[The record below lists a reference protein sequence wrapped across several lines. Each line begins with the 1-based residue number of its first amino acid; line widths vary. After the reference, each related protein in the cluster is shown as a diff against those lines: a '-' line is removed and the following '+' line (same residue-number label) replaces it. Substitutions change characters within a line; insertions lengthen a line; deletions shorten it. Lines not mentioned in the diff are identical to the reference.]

1 MFRHHLL
8 LIYRNFKKYKGSF
21 FINLI
26 GLSAGLSCALLIY
39 LWVSDELSM
48 DEFQPDRVYQVLQ
61 NEHITDNLSTVDGTP
76 GILAE
81 ALARE
86 IPEVATGVTTSP
98 GYWLAQSKIAVNESP
113 PIKAA
118 GKFAGKDF
126 FKVFSYTLL
135 SGKADKVLS
144 EKNTVVVSE
153 ALATKLFN
161 SVDVIG
167 KELVWSNAEMEA
179 ENRALISGVFKNVP
193 SGSSDQFDFLVS
205 LDVLLGVGNSAYT
218 KWDNYG
224 PNTFVLLKKDAD
236 PRLFITRIRD
246 FLKVKGVKNYTLF
259 ARPYKESYLY
269 NNFENGAVAG
279 GRIDY
284 VQLFSLLAVFILIIA
299 CINFMNLATAK
310 ASRRLKEVGVK
321 KVMGASRKSL
331 ISQYLLESM
340 MLSFTA
346 LFISLLAVELMLPQF
361 NQITGK
367 ELTLHFS
374 AELLIALLVLTT
386 FTGLMA
392 GSYPAAYLSGL
403 LPSAALKGKLNL
415 AKGAMWVRQGLV
427 IFQFAVSVVLIVAVM
442 IIYKQVEYVQTTKQG
457 YQKDNVIYFE
467 TQGKFKNNVKFALD
481 GIKQIPGVLSASG
494 INRELLGDLSYTTGD
509 FAWEGR
515 NPKEVIK
522 FQRADVDAGLIE
534 TLGIEMAAG
543 RSFSEKFGA
552 DTSKIIINEAG
563 IRVMRLKDPVGKVFK
578 LWGTD

>member
-415 AKGAMWVRQGLV
+415 AKGAMW
-427 IFQFAVSVVLIVAVM
+427 
-442 IIYKQVEYVQTTKQG
+442 
-457 YQKDNVIYFE
+457 
-467 TQGKFKNNVKFALD
+467 
-481 GIKQIPGVLSASG
+481 
-494 INRELLGDLSYTTGD
+494 
-509 FAWEGR
+509 
-515 NPKEVIK
+515 
-522 FQRADVDAGLIE
+522 
-534 TLGIEMAAG
+534 
-543 RSFSEKFGA
+543 
-552 DTSKIIINEAG
+552 
-563 IRVMRLKDPVGKVFK
+563 
-578 LWGTD
+578 